1 MEVWNNTR
9 NQKTDPSTSTEH
21 HRHLLEKAN
30 NKQLPSAQKEGQN
43 NTQNNM
49 SRKIKYFWHYY

>member
-9 NQKTDPSTSTEH
+9 NQNTDPSTSTEL

-49 SRKIKYFWHYY
+49 